1 MKTRW
6 PLLGWWWGR
15 GFEVGRVVVA
25 QISGPRKRAFL
36 NFFGV
41 SAMIGAVA
49 QADIIHPGLSNPGFE
64 LGNLTDWT
72 ATLSPTVGNSPGGTA
87 TVVASTFTL
96 DGDRYDGFVTWA
108 PVEGGKFAL
117 LRGGPASIYQK
128 LSTLFIAAAGDRVVF
143 NVFFDITDEL
153 GYLQAYNDDG
163 YVKLVNTTTS
173 AETML
178 FASSVAT
185 LPRRGNSGWTSV
197 DYTIPTG
204 GNYRLEFAVRNMT
217 DFANSPQMG
226 IDALSIPAPAAPF
239 SASISSVTEGEMHIH
254 FVAQTGLTYTIQYK
268 ASLTD
273 ATWLHLADIAAPLA
287 PLAVDY
293 NDTTVGVNTQR
304 FYRVVTP

>member
-1 MKTRW
+1 M
-6 PLLGWWWGR
+6 
-15 GFEVGRVVVA
+15 VVA
-25 QISGPRKRAFL
+25 KMGGWGKRAFL
-36 NFFGV
+36 NFFV
-41 SAMIGAVA
+41 ASMSLSAAA

-72 ATLSPTVGNSPGGTA
+72 ATLSPPTVSPTGSEIPGGSA
-87 TVVASTFTL
+87 TVVASMYTL
-96 DGDRYDGFVTWA
+96 DGTRYDGFANWA

-128 LSTLFIAAAGDRVVF
+128 LSTLFTATAGDRVVF
-143 NVFFDITDEL
+143 KVFFDIMEEL
-153 GYLQAYNDDG
+153 YALPAYNDDG
-163 YVKLVNTTTS
+163 YVKLINTATS
-173 AETML
+173 VETIL

-204 GNYRLEFAVRNMT
+204 GSYRLEFAVRNMT
-217 DFANSPQMG
+217 DFGNSPQMG

-239 SASISSVTEGEMHIH
+239 SATLTSVTEGEMHIH

-273 ATWLHLADIAAPLA
+273 ATWLHLADIAAPAA

-293 NDTTVGVNTQR
+293 NDTTVGANTQR